1 MLPVRSLIDSGRVIS
16 KLHPDVYTAIDKCIK
31 EGARMP
37 RVLLHSLDPAPCPSA
52 CTGIPGSSRAGCCST
67 C

>member
-31 EGARMP
+31 EGACVP
-37 RVLLHSLDPAPCPSA
+37 WVVLLHAIPTAHTLLPAPLAAEESL
-52 CTGIPGSSRAGCCST
+52 
-67 C
+67 

>member
-31 EGARMP
+31 EGACVP
-37 RVLLHSLDPAPCPSA
+37 WVVLLHAIPTACTLLPAPSA
-52 CTGIPGSSRAGCCST
+52 AEESL
-67 C
+67 